1 LSLGSKYRNRDFS
14 WTSDFNISFNR
25 NKVLQL
31 GTNNTPIGGIGEQ
44 GFTSYWKTEVGRQ
57 MPLFYGYVFDG
68 IYMTQEDFDASAK
81 HITSAVGTT
90 KMRDLNDDGV
100 ITSED
105 KTFIGNP
112 NPKFIFGFNNGF
124 TYKNVDLNIV
134 LSGAYG
140 GDVFAFRGWH
150 TILDGNFNVI
160 KELKDRW
167 RSVENPGKG
176 FHARTLSNTTAFGR
190 FTSSKWI
197 HNASYLTVKNITLGY
212 TVPQAIEADLQDAI
226 RQLPVVSFPQSG
238 RVTKGAA
245 QTLLGDVYIT
255 QGKFAQAEPVLK
267 EVTQMD
273 YGLMADYA
281 DAFDINSKN
290 SKESIFEI
298 QYQEGNQGQQSDF
311 LYPFLPLSSDVSLI
325 TGITSQNRNA
335 GGWNVPTEDLLS
347 AYEPNDQRLE
357 ASVAIAEGTG
367 PVGAM
372 VIEEVKGPRGYS
384 TPSGKRSY
392 AFIKK
397 YLHPHSIQ
405 NNTDNNFPVYRYSD
419 VLLLLAESLNEQGK
433 SNEALEYLNPVRERA
448 GLHPVE
454 LVDQN
459 QLREIILHE
468 RRIEFAFENKRWL
481 DLVRTGKAVEVMS
494 KHGEELK
501 AEFQHLNTLSYRV

>member
-1 LSLGSKYRNRDFS
+1 MRKYLFIAAVLLIFGQSCSSEFLELTPESSVTTGNFYQTQNHFEQALTGVYSSLRSAKGSVASWVMGEMRSDNTFYEYNNQNRGTGLLEREDTDGFLDNYTSTYISDKYNSCYIGIARANQILASIENIDLS
-14 WTSDFNISFNR
+14 
-25 NKVLQL
+25 
-31 GTNNTPIGGIGEQ
+31 
-44 GFTSYWKTEVGRQ
+44 
-57 MPLFYGYVFDG
+57 
-68 IYMTQEDFDASAK
+68 EDFKASTIAQ
-81 HITSAVGTT
+81 A
-90 KMRDLNDDGV
+90 
-100 ITSED
+100 
-105 KTFIGNP
+105 
-112 NPKFIFGFNNGF
+112 KFIRALLYFDLVRYFGG
-124 TYKNVDLNIV
+124 VPLHLHAV
-134 LSGAYG
+134 SGAEEAYL
-140 GDVFAFRGWH
+140 A
-150 TILDGNFNVI
+150 
-160 KELKDRW
+160 
-167 RSVENPGKG
+167 RSSVQEV
-176 FHARTLSNTTAFGR
+176 
-190 FTSSKWI
+190 
-197 HNASYLTVKNITLGY
+197 Y
-212 TVPQAIEADLQDAI
+212 QAIEADLQDAI

-501 AEFQHLNTLSYRV
+501 AEFQHLNTLSYRVTPEKLIYPIPQREILIGNLTQNPGY